1 MPGLLHADDLVVC
14 GESEE
19 DLKVM
24 VGSFV
29 EVCRSLKVNTI
40 KSMVMV

>member
-19 DLKVM
+19 EKVFS
-24 VGSFV
+24 GKRV
-29 EVCRSLKVNTI
+29 EDTISSYVNARGFRL
-40 KSMVMV
+40 